1 MTEGRPG
8 GQERD
13 EPEHDPPEHDPPE
26 AAHRYPARLARLMR
40 RRRPR
45 LGVPGVPL
53 GGEPTDSVPGD
64 GGADAET
71 DVPYLPAPR
80 GTVVARAG
88 HLEYDRILFF
98 SDAIFAIAI
107 TLLVVDLPERL
118 EVGSAGPINSASALH
133 DALPSIEGF
142 AISFAAIGLF
152 WLSHHSFFR
161 FVTGFDRP
169 LMLLNLLFL
178 GTIAFLPYPTAL
190 LSRTT
195 PSQAPSVIFYAACI
209 GTSGLLLCA
218 SWAYACFSPAGLV
231 SGLNRR
237 ARVYSLISAA
247 RIPVV
252 FGASIAIAPFSPGGA
267 QYFWLTTVAADFVL
281 NRIFGPVTG
290 SAAKEEAEL
299 PPD

>member
-1 MTEGRPG
+1 MTEGPG
-8 GQERD
+8 ERERRD
-13 EPEHDPPEHDPPE
+13 QAQ
-26 AAHRYPARLARLMR
+26 AAHRYPARLARLIR
-40 RRRPR
+40 RRRSR
-45 LGVPGVPL
+45 LDAAGDSEPG
-53 GGEPTDSVPGD
+53 
-64 GGADAET
+64 DAET
-71 DVPYLPAPR
+71 DVPYAPAPR

-98 SDAIFAIAI
+98 SDAVFAIAI
-107 TLLVVDLPERL
+107 TLLVVDLPARL
-118 EVGSAGPINSASALH
+118 EVGSAGAINSGAVLR
-133 DALPSIEGF
+133 DAVPSIIGF
-142 AISFAAIGLF
+142 GISFAAIGLF

-218 SWAYACFSPAGLV
+218 SWGYACFGPARLV
-231 SGLNRR
+231 TALDRR
-237 ARVYSLISAA
+237 ARVYSLISSA

-252 FGASIAIAPFSPGGA
+252 FGLSIAIAPFSPSGA

-281 NRIFGPVTG
+281 NRVFGPVGGPGGGPVGG
-290 SAAKEEAEL
+290 SAGEEEAEL
-299 PPD
+299 PPT